1 MTCVLQPFIFHF
13 FIRINGKCWI
23 FFLGEKGAWMDQR
36 RGIIEGDVVFLCL
49 NSTKS
54 WDEFSLRIIFFV
66 FLFIWRVL
74 FCTQPAG
81 LVNKACAHMISHSN
95 SFVYVKESM
104 RVRICIKNLTLFQ
117 QSGITELQFFT
128 QDDFCSRAPPP
139 MFKSGHN
146 EISAFQT
153 SSAEHLSCLLYERFI
168 K

>member
-13 FIRINGKCWI
+13 FIRINGKVGF
-23 FFLGEKGAWMDQR
+23 FFLGEKVVWMDQR

-49 NSTKS
+49 NSTWS
-54 WDEFSLRIIFFV
+54 WDEFWISIIFV
-66 FLFIWRVL
+66 VCLFIWRFL

-81 LVNKACAHMISHSN
+81 LVNKACAYMISHSN
-95 SFVYVKESM
+95 SFVHVKESM
-104 RVRICIKNLTLFQ
+104 RVRISIKYLALFQ
-117 QSGITELQFFT
+117 QSGITESQFFT

-146 EISAFQT
+146 EISTFQT
-153 SSAEHLSCLLYERFI
+153 SSAEHLSCLLYERYI